1 MKASIPIVIA
11 AVVLVVACLALGSP
25 APDRERDDVIARLE
39 QRIDTLERR
48 VEMLEKKLHAAPV
61 GRRSSTTRP
70 ARPSV
75 RPSHPRGWR
84 RKEFNGI
91 PYYVIPLKLAPK
103 R

>member
-11 AVVLVVACLALGSP
+11 AVVLVIACLALGSP
-25 APDRERDDVIARLE
+25 AADRERDDVIARLE
-39 QRIDTLERR
+39 QRIDALEQR
-48 VEMLEKKLHAAPV
+48 VEMLEKRLQSVPV
-61 GRRSSTTRP
+61 ARRSAPIRP

-84 RKEFNGI
+84 RREFNGV
-91 PYYVIPLKLAPK
+91 PYYVIPLELAPK